1 MKNYFKIL
9 IFILTLSG
17 VRQEIRAIPAYPF
30 AVTIQQPDGSYI
42 TLRQYGDEFTNYI
55 TTEDG
60 YTVVKNSRD
69 FYVYAQLENGQLS
82 PSSYVAKNKIKR
94 TEQEKIF
101 LKRIRQHLCSSSPFT
116 RNLQRTTNT
125 NYLRNGLLRNTK
137 NFDYQK
143 FKGLIILVEF
153 SDRKFEMED
162 IRQKTEA
169 MANQKN
175 YSENGSSGSVNDY
188 FYDNSMGKF
197 DPTFDI
203 VGPVCIDFRQTDA
216 RQTDNA
222 HQLAMA
228 ACMAAND
235 LVDFKDYDLDTDT
248 QVDMVYFIFAGGGS
262 HVAGNNT
269 NYLWPH
275 ASTLPAGLILDGV
288 SFGRYACSVELNGLE
303 GSHIQ
308 DGIGTI
314 VHEFSHVLGLKDYY
328 DTDYSKSGG
337 ESEHPNTWSVMA
349 SGSYFNKSKTPC
361 GYSLYER
368 YALGW
373 AAPETISGNG
383 TYTLSPLHSSNKGY
397 RINSAIEQEFFLL
410 ENRRASKWD
419 EYLPGYGMLVF
430 RVDSTNID
438 VWTSNMINTNPEH
451 MYYELLR
458 ARKTVQGTTVIDS
471 SSDPFPGSSNI
482 TSLTN
487 QTTPALSSWSGL
499 QTETILTEIK
509 ESADG
514 NIQIMTQV
522 DILQTYIEDFEE
534 MEVTTGNVRNIQG
547 KFCKWDFT
555 KALVQT
561 PGSDKANGKKSIG
574 IYKNGEIKIS
584 TPIEKNVNS
593 ASFRIWNPTS
603 LSTTIRL
610 YYSVNKGVSWIPASN
625 SSNSILTNVA
635 AETTTEIIYN
645 INSEQPT
652 LYRIYMTA
660 GGNSINEM
668 NYIDDF
674 TLKYTDETPP
684 VAIIPIHTET
694 ESQLSLTQE
703 GAQLSVTSEKDMHIR
718 LYTLNGMLIDSQMPE
733 SGIAVFTLP
742 CRGIYIIRQNEK
754 TTKII
759 Y

>member
-1 MKNYFKIL
+1 M
-9 IFILTLSG
+9 FILMLSG

-30 AVTIQQPDGSYI
+30 AVTIQQPDGSSI
-42 TLRQYGDEFTNYI
+42 TLRQYGDEFINYI

-60 YTVVKNSRD
+60 YTVVKNSQD

-82 PSSYVAKNKIKR
+82 PSNYVAKNKIKR
-94 TEQEKIF
+94 TQQEKTF
-101 LKRIRQHLCSSSPFT
+101 LKGIKQYLRPSSVFT
-116 RNLQRTTNT
+116 RSLQKTANT
-125 NYLRNGLLRNTK
+125 DYFRNGLLRNTK
-137 NFDYQK
+137 NFDYKK

-153 SDRKFEMED
+153 SDRKFELED
-162 IRQKTEA
+162 VRQKMEV
-169 MANQKN
+169 MVNQKN

-197 DPTFDI
+197 DPTFDV
-203 VGPVCIDFRQTDA
+203 VGPVNIDFRQTDA
-216 RQTDNA
+216 KQTDNA

-228 ACMAAND
+228 ACMAANN
-235 LVDFKDYDLDTDT
+235 LVNFKDYDLDADN

-275 ASTLPAGLILDGV
+275 ASTLPAELILDGV

-328 DTDYSKSGG
+328 DTDYGKSGG

-373 AAPETISGNG
+373 AVPEIISGNG
-383 TYTLSPLHSSNKGY
+383 IYTLSPLHSSNKGY

-410 ENRRASKWD
+410 ENRQESKWD

-438 VWTSNMINTNPEH
+438 AWTSNKINTNPEH

-458 ARKTVQGTTVIDS
+458 ARKATKGTAVVDS
-471 SSDPFPGSSNI
+471 NGDPFPGSSNI

-487 QTTPALSSWSGL
+487 QTSPSLSSWSGL
-499 QTETILTEIK
+499 QTETVLTEIK

-514 NIQIMTQV
+514 NIQITTQA
-522 DILQTYIEDFEE
+522 DILQAYIEDFEE

-561 PGSDKANGKKSIG
+561 PGNDKANGKKSIG

-584 TPIEKNVNS
+584 TPIEKNINS

-603 LSTTIRL
+603 LPTTIRL
-610 YYSVNKGVSWIPASN
+610 YYSVNKGVSWIPANN

-635 AETTTEIIYN
+635 AETATEIIYN

-652 LYRIYMTA
+652 LYRICMTA
-660 GGNSINEM
+660 GGSSVNEM

-674 TLKYTDETPP
+674 TLKYTDKAPP
-684 VAIIPIHTET
+684 VAIIPIHTEP
-694 ESQLSLTQE
+694 QLSVTQE
-703 GAQLSVTSEKDMHIR
+703 GSLLYVTSEKDTNIH
-718 LYTLNGMLIDSQMPE
+718 LYTLNGMLIDSQIPE
-733 SGIAVFTLP
+733 NEIVTFTLP
-742 CRGIYIIRQNEK
+742 YQGIYIIRQDK
-754 TTKII
+754 RII
-759 Y
+759 KVIY